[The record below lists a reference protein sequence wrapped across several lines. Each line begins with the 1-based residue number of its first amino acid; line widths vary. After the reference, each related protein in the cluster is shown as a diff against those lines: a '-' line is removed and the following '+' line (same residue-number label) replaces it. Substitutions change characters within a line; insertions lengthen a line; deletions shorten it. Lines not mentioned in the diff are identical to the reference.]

1 MKKYVVI
8 NTQVEG
14 FHRWEG
20 APQDVAFLRDL
31 HRHMFHIQMKMS
43 VSGSNREVEIIKL
56 KRFITQKAEWMLSD
70 PVVNK
75 DKNMSCEMMAEYL
88 IKVTAGVFGTNRK
101 YECSVLEDG
110 ENGAVVCSE

>member
-14 FHRWEG
+14 FHRWKE

-43 VSGSNREVEIIKL
+43 VSDSNREVEIIKL
-56 KRFITQKAEWMLSD
+56 KRFITKKAELMLSD

-75 DKNMSCEMMAEYL
+75 DENLSCEMMAEYL
-88 IKVTAGVFGTNRK
+88 IKVTADAFGTNRE
-101 YECSVLEDG
+101 YECSVFEDG
-110 ENGAVVCSE
+110 ENGAIVCSE